1 MMIRQGDVM
10 LVPVAKLPVNVTQAA
25 PDGHRVVLAY
35 GETSGHAHA
44 LAKEL
49 AIEWIVPNTPAR
61 YLQVTAPAAPL
72 THEEHDTII
81 VPHGIYEIVRQRQAV
96 PGSGIS
102 TQVAD

>member
-10 LVPVAKLPVNVTQAA
+10 LVPVSERPDNVTAAA
-25 PDGHRVVLAY
+25 PDGNRVVLAY
-35 GETSGHAHA
+35 GEVSGHAHA
-44 LAKEL
+44 LVKDL
-49 AIEWIVPNTPAR
+49 AIEWITPDATAR

-81 VPHGIYEIVRQRQAV
+81 VPSGWYKIVRQRQAQ